1 MCETPEGDGEHL
13 KCHSSEITG
22 FCDYHWPVVIIQ
34 CGCATVKKM
43 QRYFKCLYTHGISLS
58 SSRPPWSPIP
68 PAARRTPEPASR
80 SLPSPFDQVS
90 PGDVEMNSYWRK
102 TSWVKTSLHIPLPP
116 DRTWMFLELTWWKCF
131 CWWVKPGENPRGQN
145 VKIPFYLHQEKLDCN
160 VITQLD
166 KVVQNNCNLCFVHL
180 HLHQWVWQ

>member
-1 MCETPEGDGEHL
+1 MYETPEGDGEHL

-22 FCDYHWPVVIIQ
+22 FCDYHWPVVITQ
-34 CGCATVKKM
+34 CTTVNKM

-102 TSWVKTSLHIPLPP
+102 TSWVKTSLNIPLLP

-131 CWWVKPGENPRGQN
+131 SMVGETWRKPTRSKCQDNFLSAPRKTRLQCNNP
-145 VKIPFYLHQEKLDCN
+145 
-160 VITQLD
+160 T
-166 KVVQNNCNLCFVHL
+166 
-180 HLHQWVWQ
+180 WQSCAK

>member
-1 MCETPEGDGEHL
+1 
-13 KCHSSEITG
+13 
-22 FCDYHWPVVIIQ
+22 
-34 CGCATVKKM
+34 M
-43 QRYFKCLYTHGISLS
+43 QRYFKCLYAHGISLS

-102 TSWVKTSLHIPLPP
+102 TSWVKTSLHIPLLP

-180 HLHQWVWQ
+180 HLHQWMWQKTMETRRGGKKNSVCREGAFLTRIYLLLTIFWFIILEWH

>member
-1 MCETPEGDGEHL
+1 MYETPEGDGEHL
-13 KCHSSEITG
+13 QCHSSEITG

-43 QRYFKCLYTHGISLS
+43 QRYFKCLYAHGISLS

-90 PGDVEMNSYWRK
+90 PGDVDDNEQLLTEDQLSQNIFTHSITARQDMDVFRIDLMK
-102 TSWVKTSLHIPLPP
+102 
-116 DRTWMFLELTWWKCF
+116 MFF
-131 CWWVKPGENPRGQN
+131 DGG
-145 VKIPFYLHQEKLDCN
+145 
-160 VITQLD
+160 
-166 KVVQNNCNLCFVHL
+166 
-180 HLHQWVWQ
+180 